1 MPRHEGDT
9 GTTIPPQSAQGRTQ
23 PNRVMQPGEQHP
35 DEWRGDLNPAALAGQ
50 NIGPASAEREKRSRT
65 ADDVKDIH
73 RRFSG
78 LADDDLHQIT
88 IVDTGLRLKQGAT
101 YFDLNDVGRG
111 EFVASGDMIAGQ
123 QNAYVPKSEV
133 PVPGG
138 YEVAHLLLHSTI

>member
-1 MPRHEGDT
+1 V
-9 GTTIPPQSAQGRTQ
+9 I
-23 PNRVMQPGEQHP
+23 QPGEQHP

-50 NIGPASAEREKRSRT
+50 NIGPASADREKRSRT
-65 ADDVKDIH
+65 AEDVKDIH

-101 YFDLNDVGRG
+101 YFDLNDIGRG
-111 EFVASGDMIAGQ
+111 EFVAGGDMVAGQ

-133 PVPGG
+133 PYQIWNRLIGVDNPARIGEADDG
-138 YEVAHLLLHSTI
+138 AGQGMTRPAARRT